1 MNITAKKENRSEAVR
16 PRFTP
21 PSGSATVVRLT
32 LSGLRPTPRPTV
44 DTPDIELP
52 ELEIVLQRAR
62 AARRAYL
69 RYLLQSIARAIGDWF
84 ARRECDSLD
93 RYFRQSQSMTEL
105 ESRMRRFNAGFN
117 TGCRWP
123 FNGIELDNE

>member
-1 MNITAKKENRSEAVR
+1 
-16 PRFTP
+16 
-21 PSGSATVVRLT
+21 LT
-32 LSGLRPTPRPTV
+32 LPEPRPALSASA
-44 DTPDIELP
+44 DAPDVELP
-52 ELEIVLQRAR
+52 DLEIVLQRAR
-62 AARRAYL
+62 AARCIYL
-69 RYLLQSIARAIGDWF
+69 RNLILSAARTIGDWF
-84 ARRECDSLD
+84 ARREQDSLD